1 MSRDY
6 KRTGKSGGGGGGLSG
21 VAGFFAGLAVG
32 LGVAMAVYLHGQKP
46 SEELPSKPVADKKAT
61 PRSARQNDDN
71 NGGENPEDTGAKK
84 YDFYDMLPKFEVV
97 VPERE
102 NAASNGGGPV
112 QIDKPGAYV
121 LQAGSYRNFADA
133 DRMRAKLALQGLE
146 SKIQKVTV
154 DSDTWHRIRIG
165 PISDL
170 EELNRTRALLR
181 QINIEAMVIR
191 VGE

>member
-6 KRTGKSGGGGGGLSG
+6 KHARKSGGGGSLSG
-21 VAGFFAGLAVG
+21 TAGFFIGLAIG
-32 LGVAMAVYLHGQKP
+32 LGVAVAVYLHGRQP
-46 SEELPSKPVADKKAT
+46 QTEPPLKPVADKQAT
-61 PRSARQNDDN
+61 PSSARDN
-71 NGGENPEDTGAKK
+71 GAENGEDTGAKK

-102 NAASNGGGPV
+102 KADSAGAGPA

-133 DRMRAKLALQGLE
+133 DRMRAKLALQGIE

-170 EELNRTRALLR
+170 EELNRTRSLLR
-181 QINIEAMVIR
+181 QVNIEALVIR